1 MLKAISTYVH
11 IRERLHPGILD
22 RLATGGVAGIEV
34 FAMRGHFDY
43 GSAQQLRELAS
54 WFGSQ
59 ADVRFQSMHAPMFA
73 SGQWGRWDSP
83 ALNIAGRERK
93 ERIEAMDEIK
103 RAIEV
108 AEVIPFRF
116 LVLHVGV
123 LGENFDEHKFEGALT
138 SIEHLRAFAKPLG
151 VRLLLENIPNELSAP
166 EKLVTL
172 IQTLHYDDIG
182 VCLDI
187 GHAHLGLGVEAAFET
202 LKPLIR
208 SVHVHD
214 NHGMK
219 DEHLWPGEGSID
231 FQRTME
237 LLRTAPQVP
246 ALVLEI
252 EGDPDG
258 YPEYG
263 KIVPGKMLASWK
275 LLDNGTER

>member
-1 MLKAISTYVH
+1 MLKAISTHVH
-11 IRERLHPGILD
+11 LRERLHPGMLD
-22 RLATGGVAGIEV
+22 KLAGGGVAGIEI

-43 GSAQQLRELAS
+43 GNMQQIREIAN
-54 WFGSQ
+54 WFHSREG
-59 ADVRFQSMHAPMFA
+59 VVLQSMHAPMFA
-73 SGQWGRWDSP
+73 SGEWGRIDSP
-83 ALNIAGRERK
+83 PLNIAGRDRK

-123 LGENFDEHKFEGALT
+123 SGELFDEHKFEGAMT
-138 SIEHLRAFAKPLG
+138 SIEHLRAFARPLG
-151 VRLLLENIPNELSAP
+151 VGLLVENIPNELTAP
-166 EKLVTL
+166 KKIMELL
-172 IQTLHYDDIG
+172 HTLHYDDVG
-182 VCLDI
+182 VCFDL
-187 GHAHLGLGVEAAFET
+187 GHAHLEPGVEAAFET

-219 DEHLWPGEGSID
+219 DEHLWPGKGTID
-231 FQRTME
+231 WKRTMG

-252 EGDPDG
+252 EGDAEG
-258 YPEYG
+258 NPEYG
-263 KIVPGKMLASWK
+263 ETVAGNMLAGWK
-275 LLDNGTER
+275 LLEP